1 MENRKA
7 DFGFDVKVLARR
19 GQAVYDQE
27 LRAALEPRH
36 HGRFVAIEPDTKQ
49 YWIGATVEEACRQAC
64 AALPGK
70 FFHLIRIGSPTAH
83 TARCLRH

>member
-1 MENRKA
+1 M
-7 DFGFDVKVLARR
+7 KVLAGR

-27 LRAALEPRH
+27 LRAALEPQYY
-36 HGRFVAIEPDTKQ
+36 GRFAAVEPDTKQ
-49 YWIGATVEEACRQAC
+49 YWIGDSVEEVCRQAR

-70 FFHLIRIGSPTAH
+70 FFHLIRIGFATAH

>member
-1 MENRKA
+1 VKSRKA

-19 GQAVYDQE
+19 GQAYYDQQ
-27 LRAALEPRH
+27 LRPGLESQH
-36 HGRFVAIEPDTKQ
+36 YGRFVAVEPDTMQ
-49 YWIGATVEEACRQAC
+49 YWIADSVEDVCRQAR

-70 FFHLIRIGSPTAH
+70 FFHLIRIGFVTAH